1 MKRKLCVLLCVF
13 VPALLVPAA
22 ASAVADG
29 FLAVDGLQG
38 DSTVRG
44 YEGTIEILSFS
55 WGVSS
60 AEVRK
65 PSFSNLSV
73 MKGLDRTSPKL
84 MEYIAAGTVI
94 PRAKLTLIVAG
105 GDGVGP
111 EYLRYC
117 FAGVRFTS
125 AQTSW
130 ASGAGRPTES
140 VAFSYEYIVQ
150 RYITQTPLGSEG
162 PSVFGG
168 WDIIKNLVL
177 PPGSC

>member
-1 MKRKLCVLLCVF
+1 MKRKLCVLLCVL

-22 ASAVADG
+22 ASAAADG

-38 DSTVRG
+38 DSKVQG

-60 AEVRK
+60 VEVKK

-73 MKGLDRTSPKL
+73 MKGLDKTSPKL
-84 MEYIAAGTVI
+84 MEHVAAGTVV
-94 PRAKLTLIVAG
+94 PRAKLTLIVPS

-140 VAFSYEYIVQ
+140 VTFSYEYIVQ
-150 RYITQTPLGSEG
+150 RYIGQSPDGTLTP
-162 PSVFGG
+162 PVFGG

-177 PPGSC
+177 PPNSC